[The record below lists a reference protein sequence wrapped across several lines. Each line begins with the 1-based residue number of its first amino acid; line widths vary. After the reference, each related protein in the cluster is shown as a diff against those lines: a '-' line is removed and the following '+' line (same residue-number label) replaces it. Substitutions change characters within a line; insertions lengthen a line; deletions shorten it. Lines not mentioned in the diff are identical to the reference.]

1 MEREEKKFFDAPV
14 LGAAYYP
21 EDWDESEQ
29 DQDIAAMKEAGLKC
43 VRIAEFAWHKME
55 PKEGQFDFS
64 WMHRVMDKLWNAGIS
79 VVLGTPSATPPIWLE
94 KKDPKMMR
102 VNENGGR
109 ESHGGRRHCCSN
121 NETYRKYSIR
131 IAEKMAEEFGQDK
144 RVVGWQIDNEIYIK
158 GLGCF
163 CEECQKCFPKY
174 LESKYK
180 TIENLNKRWNLN
192 LFSQWYDSFNEIPVP
207 GRAWTNPH
215 LWLEWNLFQM
225 KSHIDFVRMQVETLR
240 KYTKAP
246 IGTDMMPVFAIDHEE
261 IAEMTDIMQF
271 NHYNDEYN
279 LWMMLMWFDYMRGLS
294 KRPFWNTET
303 STCWNGSTATP
314 ENIRPDGFCRVNSWL
329 PIALGGESNFYWL
342 WRQHW
347 AGHELMHGAVLYAS
361 GRPMHIFSEVQEIAA
376 GYEKCG
382 DFLSGTS
389 VKTDVAFMLS
399 TLNHH
404 LMVQQSIVR
413 EPGDP
418 VHFYRE
424 RANRMYKQIAEYGM
438 RPDVIGTKKALDD
451 YKLLFTPFMMTLEI
465 GDLQDRIEKWVRDG
479 GTWIVGP
486 MTDIRDD
493 IGAHYKDRETGI
505 LEKMTGATLVYQV
518 PDAEHRVRCEWAGM
532 EGQEFRANTWLQ
544 LFDLPQGAAAI
555 ATVNGTGYA
564 ALQGKAVVFKQ
575 KVGKGTVIVLG
586 TIPDDADM
594 RKLLELALKE
604 SGAQHFE
611 VTGAAA
617 VAYREGEAGK
627 GYAIVGYTDE
637 PATVKLDGLYKEL
650 ITDTVYQDEITLQ
663 PYQVAVVKKV

>member
-1 MEREEKKFFDAPV
+1 
-14 LGAAYYP
+14 
-21 EDWDESEQ
+21 
-29 DQDIAAMKEAGLKC
+29 MKEAGLKC
-43 VRIAEFAWHKME
+43 VRIGEFAWHKME
-55 PKEGQFDFS
+55 PKEGQFSFG
-64 WMHRVMDKLWNAGIS
+64 WLHRVMDKLGDAGIS
-79 VVLGTPSATPPIWLE
+79 VVLGTPSATPPIWLTQ
-94 KKDPKMMR
+94 KDPDMLR
-102 VNENGGR
+102 LSENGRR

-131 IAEKMAEEFGQDK
+131 IAEKMAEKFGKDK

-163 CEECQKCFPKY
+163 CEECQKGFRKY
-174 LESKYK
+174 LENKYGTVEK
-180 TIENLNKRWNLN
+180 LNERWNLN
-192 LFSQWYDSFNEIPVP
+192 LFSQWYDSFEQVQIP
-207 GRAWTNPH
+207 GCAWTNPH
-215 LWLEWNLFQM
+215 LLLDWNLFQM
-225 KSHIDFVRMQVETLR
+225 RSHIEFVRMQVEALR
-240 KYTKAP
+240 KFSMAP
-246 IGTDMMPVFAIDHEE
+246 IGTDMMPYFAVDHEE
-261 IAEMTDIMQF
+261 IAEMTDVMQF

-361 GRPMHIFSEVQEIAA
+361 GRPMHIFPEVQETAA

-382 DFLSGTS
+382 DFLSGTR

-413 EPGDP
+413 EAGDL

-451 YKLLFTPFMMTLEI
+451 YKLLITPFMMTLEI
-465 GDLQDRIEKWVRDG
+465 GDLQERIAKWVRGG

-486 MTDIRDD
+486 MTDIRND
-493 IGAHYKDRETGI
+493 IGAHYKDKETGI
-505 LEKMTGATLVYQV
+505 LEEMTGAVLTYQV
-518 PDAEHRVRCEWAGM
+518 PDAEHRIKCTWTD
-532 EGQEFRANTWLQ
+532 GQEFGANTWLQ
-544 LFDLPQGAAAI
+544 LFDLPESAEAI

-575 KVGKGTVIVLG
+575 KVGKGTVLVLG
-586 TIPDDADM
+586 TIPSEADM
-594 RKLLELALKE
+594 QKILDLAVQE
-604 SGAQHFE
+604 SGAQHFD
-611 VTGAAA
+611 VTGTAA
-617 VAYREGEAGK
+617 VAYREGKAGT
-627 GYAIVGYTDE
+627 GYVIVGYSEE
-637 PATVKLDGLYKEL
+637 PATVKLDGKYQEL
-650 ITDTVYQDEITLQ
+650 ISGEILEGAVTVP
-663 PYQVAVVKKV
+663 PYQVAVVKKL